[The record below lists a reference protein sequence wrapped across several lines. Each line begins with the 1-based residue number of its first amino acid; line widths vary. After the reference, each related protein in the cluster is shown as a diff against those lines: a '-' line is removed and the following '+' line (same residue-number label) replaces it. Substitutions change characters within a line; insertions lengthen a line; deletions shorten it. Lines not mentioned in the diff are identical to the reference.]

1 MYMMIC
7 MLIAFLSSFL
17 MDRHCCLHIKEFP
30 RHRVAG
36 IFPLILIKNYIV
48 ADYSSYH
55 LSMCHTQ
62 KS

>member
-1 MYMMIC
+1 MMIC
-7 MLIAFLSSFL
+7 MLIALLSSL
-17 MDRHCCLHIKEFP
+17 LVVDRHCCLYIKEFP